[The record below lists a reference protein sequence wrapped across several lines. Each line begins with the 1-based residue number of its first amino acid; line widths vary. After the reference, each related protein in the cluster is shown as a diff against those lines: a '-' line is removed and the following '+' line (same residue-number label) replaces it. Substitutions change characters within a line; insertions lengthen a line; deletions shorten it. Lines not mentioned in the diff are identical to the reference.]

1 MMNKPNWHRPT
12 PSKDISF
19 QNIETDTDAGA
30 SARNE
35 RLGAVTIDAT
45 TGASLQ

>member
-1 MMNKPNWHRPT
+1 MINKMDWHKPT

-45 TGASLQ
+45 TGASVQ